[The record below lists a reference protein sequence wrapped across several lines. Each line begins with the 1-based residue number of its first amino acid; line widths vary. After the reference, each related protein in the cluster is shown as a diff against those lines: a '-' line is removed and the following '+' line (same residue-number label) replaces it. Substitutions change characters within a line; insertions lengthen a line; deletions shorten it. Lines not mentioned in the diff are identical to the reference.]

1 MLAADIVVKS
11 YQTDHLTGEDR
22 VRGANDPGVLRLLR
36 GCAAA
41 LGARASRRYRSSS
54 DRETA

>member
-36 GCAAA
+36 G
-41 LGARASRRYRSSS
+41 LRRSAGPEGQPPLPLFIR
-54 DRETA
+54 

>member
-22 VRGANDPGVLRLLR
+22 VRGANDPEVLRLLR
-36 GCAAA
+36 SLRRSAGREGQPPATA
-41 LGARASRRYRSSS
+41 LIR
-54 DRETA
+54 